1 MEGWPLGFL
10 DGGIAS
16 RGTTIGL
23 RPYRLL
29 VAIAVVGLVACTTG
43 SRETGAPRAPSVDRR
58 ISGTLLVFIGF
69 QSGLATIGLPGDD
82 PRPLMLPEQGAFA
95 RDAFFLPD
103 GSVLGLLQ
111 LDFDRIRAFVLSGEQ
126 PPVALGPPLRGEFT
140 FSLSGDRLLAA
151 RCVPRP
157 GAFVLDLTAPSAG
170 WRETPGSCG
179 ATLSPE
185 GDALVWSPDGRVL
198 LEAAVEGGDDA
209 ESVLDVA
216 ELSNMPPG
224 MDEGVSIIG
233 TPGWGPQGIA
243 IPLGTNE
250 RQAAAAVTP
259 DGEEHVTALG
269 NRGAGLGAA
278 LAWQPGGELLASGA
292 WSNLEAAVRLSSRE
306 ETRVAAIHPDP
317 IAGLVWSP
325 DGEVLLA
332 ASNTRWTFIAS
343 DGTWLRSV
351 PVPRGESLP
360 LAWRSA

>member
-1 MEGWPLGFL
+1 
-10 DGGIAS
+10 
-16 RGTTIGL
+16 
-23 RPYRLL
+23 
-29 VAIAVVGLVACTTG
+29 
-43 SRETGAPRAPSVDRR
+43 
-58 ISGTLLVFIGF
+58 
-69 QSGLATIGLPGDD
+69 
-82 PRPLMLPEQGAFA
+82 
-95 RDAFFLPD
+95 
-103 GSVLGLLQ
+103 
-111 LDFDRIRAFVLSGEQ
+111 
-126 PPVALGPPLRGEFT
+126 
-140 FSLSGDRLLAA
+140 LLAA

-233 TPGWGPQGIA
+233 TLDWGRQGIA

-250 RQAAAAVTP
+250 RQAAAVMTL
-259 DGEEHVTALG
+259 DGGVNVTALG

-278 LAWQPGGELLASGA
+278 LAWQPGGSLLASGA
-292 WSNLEAAVRLSSRE
+292 WSNLEAAVRLSSGD
-306 ETRVAAIHPDP
+306 ETRVVAIHPDP

-325 DGEVLLA
+325 NGEVLLA
-332 ASNTRWTFIAS
+332 ASNTRWTFVAS

-360 LAWRSA
+360 LEWRYP

>member
-1 MEGWPLGFL
+1 MEGGRSVSST
-10 DGGIAS
+10 GGIAS
-16 RGTTIGL
+16 RGTTIGF

-29 VAIAVVGLVACTTG
+29 AAVAVAVLVACTTG
-43 SRETGAPRAPSVDRR
+43 SPERGAPRAPSVDRR
-58 ISGTLLVFIGF
+58 IKGTLLVFTGF
-69 QSGLATIGLPGDD
+69 RSGLATIELPGDD
-82 PRPLMLPEQGAFA
+82 PRPLMLPEEGAFA

-111 LDFDRIRAFVLSGEQ
+111 LDVDRIRAFVLSGEQ

-140 FSLSGDRLLAA
+140 FSVSGDRLLAA

-157 GAFVLDLTAPSAG
+157 GAFVLDVRAPSAG
-170 WRETPGSCG
+170 WREIQGSCG
-179 ATLSPE
+179 GALSPT
-185 GDALVWSPDGRVL
+185 GDAVVWSPDGRLL
-198 LEAAVEGGDDA
+198 LEAAIEGGDA
-209 ESVLDVA
+209 ETVVDVA
-216 ELSNMPPG
+216 DLRGMPPG
-224 MDEGVSIIG
+224 MDEGTSVIG
-233 TPGWGPQGIA
+233 TLDWGPQGLA

-250 RQAAAAVTP
+250 RQAAATVTP
-259 DGEEHVTALG
+259 GGEEHVTALG

-278 LAWQPGGELLASGA
+278 LAWQPGGDLLASGA